1 MRTVAILMLLLWGWG
16 WGCGKPPDRLTPY
29 VEKVKPL
36 EKYHK
41 KLIQY
46 RKYLKTEGMARQAH
60 DISKVFEDYRSDLEA
75 IGPTEDKY
83 IRAAHNNVKRALTR
97 ALTKLV
103 QPDFP
108 TFIPSA
114 NKQIDLIERKV
125 KVDYLDALRKR
136 WERAGKTE
144 PFPLAW
150 PEED

>member
-1 MRTVAILMLLLWGWG
+1 MRTVAIPMLLVWG
-16 WGCGKPPDRLTPY
+16 WGCGEPPDQLGPY

-41 KLIQY
+41 KLLQY
-46 RKYLKTEGMARQAH
+46 RKYLNTPGMSRQAH
-60 DISKVFEDYRSDLEA
+60 DIRKLFEDYRADLEA
-75 IGPTEDKY
+75 IGPTDDKY

-103 QPDFP
+103 EPDFP

-114 NKQIDLIERKV
+114 NKQIDLIETKV
-125 KVDYLDALRKR
+125 KRDYLDALETR
-136 WERAGKTE
+136 WKVAGKAD

-150 PEED
+150 PE